1 MLSATPDVEF
11 HKTDIDIQRG
21 PQNRSDLSYTSIF
34 FGSLFLYY
42 FFCLFFAFIGGI
54 EDVISF
60 ERALK
65 CGKNNLF
72 FMFR

>member
-21 PQNRSDLSYTSIF
+21 PQNRSDPYFSIIF
-34 FGSLFLYY
+34 SVYL
-42 FFCLFFAFIGGI
+42 FAFIGGI